1 MRLRRCLAVL
11 VAGLAASGPAAA
23 HPDGLTGSALPLP
36 GRAAYSCGVGRYR
49 VKPGDTLS
57 SIARRFHTSVRRL
70 AAANSLDPAAV
81 LPAGIVLVI
90 PKSDCERLRATPTAA
105 VGAESTVVAA
115 LDRAVQVPGVSQART
130 GVVVVDLGSSTVI
143 YALNPDAPLEPAST
157 EKLPVAATA
166 LERLGGGFRIR
177 TRVLGQGTL
186 SGATWRGDIF
196 LKGYGDPALTSTGL
210 AGLAHAI
217 RARGI
222 TSVTGHVVGDESYF
236 DSERAVAGWKPS
248 FAQTES
254 PLLSALVV
262 NRGILDGAAVDHP
275 ALAAAILFTRALQRA
290 GVSVAGSPTVGSAG
304 STAVE
309 LTRRASPPLHTLLS
323 QMDTWSDNFIA
334 EMLLKTLGARLAGR
348 GSSAAG
354 AAAVRAALAADA
366 VPLAGVRLVDGS
378 GLSSLDRLTARSL
391 AAILETVCHQP
402 GLRPLL
408 TSFAVAGST
417 GTLRHRLLDVP
428 LHQLVR
434 GKTGTTDHSSAL
446 AGFVGSRFAFAV
458 LNNGSPVDWQAAHL
472 LQDRIAEALL
482 AAAG

>member
-11 VAGLAASGPAAA
+11 VAGLAASGP
-23 HPDGLTGSALPLP
+23 
-36 GRAAYSCGVGRYR
+36 GRAPRRADRLGFAAPRSGGVLIRGRSLSPQ
-49 VKPGDTLS
+49 PGDTLS

-236 DSERAVAGWKPS
+236 DSERTVAGWKPS
-248 FAQTES
+248 FAKTES

-290 GVSVAGSPTVGSAG
+290 GVSVAGSPTVGSAA
-304 STAVE
+304 SAAVE
-309 LTRRASPPLHTLLS
+309 LTRRASPPLQTLLS

-391 AAILETVCHQP
+391 AAILETVWHQP

-408 TSFAVAGST
+408 TSSLSPDRPAPCATASST
-417 GTLRHRLLDVP
+417 SPSINSSEGKRARPTIHR
-428 LHQLVR
+428 R
-434 GKTGTTDHSSAL
+434 WRASSAP
-446 AGFVGSRFAFAV
+446 
-458 LNNGSPVDWQAAHL
+458 GSPL
-472 LQDRIAEALL
+472 PS
-482 AAAG
+482 